1 MFRMLEELYTAGKP
15 KETHPHAY
23 ERSEKTSPS
32 DLANSTKDHKGSQA
46 RNFQCS
52 FCDARFARS
61 DLRKRHT
68 LNFHSS
74 SSHPEQ
80 QNPASVPNSGSIAN
94 ATTALPQPS
103 PPVVVSPT
111 LEPPVG
117 LVTPGLKVGSYVPG
131 TDPLSDTASDIA
143 SINAFYTA
151 FLPSFPVI
159 HRGTFEALSAESSMQ
174 NAIICIGA
182 LYCQRGAGS
191 QPRIPLF
198 ESTCVAMQK
207 YVEKNRSRYQQLWVL
222 QTFLLLEFFGL
233 FAGDHACFQRARRIH
248 RDLVDAIRM
257 LQMSHEGTN
266 RSSIDDMIEE
276 AEDETETSFL
286 ANLQSLETRW
296 QEFAKRESRKRCVY
310 TLYLLDSQIAIMCN
324 HRPMLSP
331 LEIKYDLPCVEEAW
345 LARSAHLWAMC
356 QRRQYAENNGQ
367 VMAFESPPSQGFF
380 YDASQTLL
388 NSVDEMNLPPKLRLL
403 KASPFSAIVL
413 VMQLQVGP
421 YLVFQCEVSAADMKV
436 TISQIMA
443 RELVHAS
450 CLLDRS
456 KATKRNCSL
465 LSDTQCRQKLRAM
478 KSIAEMVPSQAFQP
492 SDITS
497 KDTLDLPPEEVPL
510 WHFFRVLWHYT
521 AITSWYPD
529 ALLLGGIVESS
540 LPRAVAT
547 AHRLAMCN
555 RPPDIDDLE
564 QENYA
569 FHILDYLSVALQGLS
584 KPSLQLPPFL
594 EHPFITLLGFKLGL
608 LGRRLLNES
617 INDIAKE
624 PSPFGLGSRLCHKAI
639 VDYIMSCVD
648 GWPSQSSTARRWSIV
663 AEQQDATS
671 STEKC
676 ETAFVAWLIEALKL
690 RSCWPVG
697 RVAAA
702 TLEAGQRST

>member
-1 MFRMLEELYTAGKP
+1 MAKTPSGQATARPFRCSGCSKSFTRQENLKRHIH
-15 KETHPHAY
+15 TH
-23 ERSEKTSPS
+23 
-32 DLANSTKDHKGSQA
+32 HKGSQA
-46 RNFQCS
+46 RSFQCS

-80 QNPASVPNSGSIAN
+80 QNPSSAPNSGSIVN
-94 ATTALPQPS
+94 ATAALPQAS
-103 PPVVVSPT
+103 PPAAVSPT
-111 LEPPVG
+111 LEPPIG
-117 LVTPGLKVGSYVPG
+117 LATPALKVGSYVPG
-131 TDPLSDTASDIA
+131 SDTLSDTASDIA

-151 FLPSFPVI
+151 FLPSFPII
-159 HRGTFEALSAESSMQ
+159 HRGTFEALSASGSMQ

-182 LYCQRGAGS
+182 LYCQRGTGS

-207 YVEKNRSRYQQLWVL
+207 YVEQNRSRYQQLWVL

-233 FAGDHACFQRARRIH
+233 FAGDHASFQRARRIH

-266 RSSIDDMIEE
+266 RSSIDDMIDE
-276 AEDETETSFL
+276 AEDESETSFL

-296 QEFAKRESRKRCVY
+296 QEFAERESRKRCVY
-310 TLYLLDSQIAIMCN
+310 TLYVLDSQIAIMCN

-356 QRRQYAENNGQ
+356 QRRHYAENNGQ
-367 VMAFESPPSQGFF
+367 VIIFESPPSQGFF

-413 VMQLQVGP
+413 VMQLQ
-421 YLVFQCEVSAADMKV
+421 
-436 TISQIMA
+436 IMT

-497 KDTLDLPPEEVPL
+497 KNTLDLPPEEVPL

-547 AHRLAMCN
+547 ANRLAMSN
-555 RPPDIDDLE
+555 NLPDNDEIEL
-564 QENYA
+564 ENYA

-594 EHPFITLLGFKLGL
+594 EHPFITFLGFKLGL
-608 LGRRLLNES
+608 LGRCLLNGS
-617 INDIAKE
+617 INDMAKK
-624 PSPFGLGSRLCHKAI
+624 PSPFGLGLRLCHKAI
-639 VDYIMSCVD
+639 IDNIMSCVD
-648 GWPSQSSTARRWSIV
+648 GWPSQSSPARRWSIV
-663 AEQQDATS
+663 AEQHDATPGI
-671 STEKC
+671 EKC

-702 TLEAGQRST
+702 TLEAGQG